1 MQESIK
7 HIFDGNAQF
16 RKELEHLK
24 LDLVSKTVSK
34 GDFEAQLLLKANK

>member
-7 HIFDGNAQF
+7 HIFEANNQF

-24 LDLVSKTVSK
+24 LDLVSKSVSK
-34 GDFEAQLLLKANK
+34 NDFEA